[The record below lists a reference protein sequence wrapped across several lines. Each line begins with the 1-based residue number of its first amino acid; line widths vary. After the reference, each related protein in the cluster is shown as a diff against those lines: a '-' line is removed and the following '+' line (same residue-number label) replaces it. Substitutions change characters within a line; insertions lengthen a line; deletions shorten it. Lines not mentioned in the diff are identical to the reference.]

1 MMTRRLQEAI
11 KRVQEL
17 PEPRQDEI
25 ADMLLD
31 LAGRD
36 RADSMLSE
44 AQWTE
49 IRRRLSEPR
58 EYASDAEVEAFFKRY
73 VR

>member
-1 MMTRRLQEAI
+1 MTRRLQEAI

-36 RADSMLSE
+36 RTGATLSE
-44 AQWTE
+44 EQWAE
-49 IRRRLSEPR
+49 IRRRLAEPR
-58 EYASDAEVEAFFKRY
+58 DYAPDADVDAFLRRY
-73 VR
+73 AR